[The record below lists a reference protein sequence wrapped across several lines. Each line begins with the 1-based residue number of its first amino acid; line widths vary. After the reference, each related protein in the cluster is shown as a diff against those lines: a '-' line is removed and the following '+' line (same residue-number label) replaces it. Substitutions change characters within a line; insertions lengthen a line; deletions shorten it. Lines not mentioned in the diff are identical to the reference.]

1 MKESLLG
8 FTTLTVLF
16 GLAWFAAN
24 DSVNTIE
31 SVHSEDVQVEKT
43 TPIVNH
49 QSKSPENPCDYTQEI
64 IDDMT
69 FSEVFRLCR
78 DCMGSGETFAW
89 KGELYTTNKKDD
101 NINLVE
107 KEDADQLPT
116 PPQTTS
122 VESVVSK

>member
-1 MKESLLG
+1 MKETLLG

-24 DSVNTIE
+24 DSTNTIE
-31 SVHSEDVQVEKT
+31 RAQSEDVQVEET
-43 TPIVNH
+43 NPVADH
-49 QSKSPENPCDYTQEI
+49 QLKSVDNPCDNTEEI
-64 IDDMT
+64 IDDLT
-69 FSEVFRLCR
+69 FSEAFKLCR
-78 DCMGSGETFAW
+78 NCMGSGETFTW

-107 KEDADQLPT
+107 KEGADQSPT
-116 PPQTTS
+116 PPQITL